1 MDGRSLSEP
10 PRRGGLLRDFLPLRP
25 SVLHPSVT
33 DRNAVMLIRRYKL
46 QIILHL
52 SRGTLTAS
60 CEVEGARARGAGARL
75 TAQA

>member
-1 MDGRSLSEP
+1 MDALCLSLQGGRTA
-10 PRRGGLLRDFLPLRP
+10 RRRGLLRDFLPLRP

-60 CEVEGARARGAGARL
+60 CEVEGARAEQVLA
-75 TAQA
+75 